1 MATVWWRKYFFNW
14 IKLKLNWISRWASMN
29 LWDVVWFLY
38 EVHEHSLLQVQ
49 QSNNKTQLISNLGQ
63 QTQTTDTTFQ
73 NLNQVYCQ
81 VGFHTALVFW
91 CITNTMCWLCSCCVR
106 AAELAYRPD
115 IDILIELDSLQCYQ
129 FTVWPTLVLHI
140 LALVLLDH
148 HYTVRGSQEALNNN
162 ELLPPVL

>member
-1 MATVWWRKYFFNW
+1 
-14 IKLKLNWISRWASMN
+14 MN

-91 CITNTMCWLCSCCVR
+91 CITNTMC
-106 AAELAYRPD
+106 
-115 IDILIELDSLQCYQ
+115 
-129 FTVWPTLVLHI
+129 
-140 LALVLLDH
+140 
-148 HYTVRGSQEALNNN
+148 
-162 ELLPPVL
+162 